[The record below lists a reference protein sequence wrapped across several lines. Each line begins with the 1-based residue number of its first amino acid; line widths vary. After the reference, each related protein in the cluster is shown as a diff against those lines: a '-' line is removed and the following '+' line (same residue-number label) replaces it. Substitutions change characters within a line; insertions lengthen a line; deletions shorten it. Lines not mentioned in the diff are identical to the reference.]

1 MRARTET
8 LHHRGGLP
16 EPQLRRET
24 RCVKLCSW
32 LSPLAS
38 RMTAGFSTQAYLWM
52 GIYNSQHDQQVKL
65 EKELAR
71 TQERLKMKDLECR
84 DYLWTLHELSNGAGH
99 AAVNLYRAGQ
109 LQERIPCTA
118 RDRTQQRIWRAEA
131 AMNSDLARDTYR
143 K

>member
-1 MRARTET
+1 
-8 LHHRGGLP
+8 
-16 EPQLRRET
+16 
-24 RCVKLCSW
+24 
-32 LSPLAS
+32 
-38 RMTAGFSTQAYLWM
+38 MTAGFSTQTYLWM
-52 GIYNSQHDQQVKL
+52 GIYNSQHEQQVKL

-71 TQERLKMKDLECR
+71 TQERLKLKPEDVECC

-109 LQERIPCTA
+109 LQARIPYIA
-118 RDRTQQRIWRAEA
+118 RDRTQQRIWRAGA